1 MGQKADSYGETARTA
16 WAPYVSCS
24 QRRGGSERRCRQS
37 PSRNHRGWAPPEP
50 APPGKVS
57 PHSELLLLL
66 RAAGPQVTH
75 GGSPSPFPELEA
87 TPAPSQPPTSRFG
100 PSWPPRSAQP
110 PTSHPPLPL
119 GVCVTDTETY
129 VLHRISVLL
138 LIEEFVE
145 RSHVGLLKTG
155 LKQNRSLKRSLRS
168 LGPNL
173 KDLECGRNKPQL
185 GAENKRP
192 ASLSSS
198 AERRQ
203 PPRRRRGSTQAVLKT
218 PPTTQGPGPG

>member
-1 MGQKADSYGETARTA
+1 MGRKADSYGETARTA

-24 QRRGGSERRCRQS
+24 QRRGGSERRGRQS
-37 PSRNHRGWAPPEP
+37 PSRNHRGWAPPQP

-57 PHSELLLLL
+57 LHPELRLLQ
-66 RAAGPQVTH
+66 RAARPQVTR

-87 TPAPSQPPTSRFG
+87 PPAPSQLPTSRFG
-100 PSWPPRSAQP
+100 PSRPPRSAQP
-110 PTSHPPLPL
+110 PTSHPPPPL
-119 GVCVTDTETY
+119 GVCVTDAETY
-129 VLHRISVLL
+129 VFHRVSVLL

-155 LKQNRSLKRSLRS
+155 LKQKRSLKRSLRS

-198 AERRQ
+198 AECRHAPAAETCR
-203 PPRRRRGSTQAVLKT
+203 T
-218 PPTTQGPGPG
+218 PQEGLHSSCA